1 MSSPRSE
8 LAALAANVAALASQ
22 LADVVE
28 RNNAVPADLAGVRI
42 ARDLEALSDIALRM
56 SVDRARAVGHTW
68 KEVGDL
74 LGVSRQAAFQRFG
87 RPIDPRAGEPM
98 SNAALPDAANRA
110 TELFV
115 YWVEGQHD
123 EIFALFDPT
132 MTAQLPPDQ
141 IAAAWAQ
148 VIGMVGAYERMGKPL
163 VRQLGDHTVVD
174 IPMEFEA
181 GQMKGRVTFNKE
193 GQVSGLFIL
202 TPETP

>member
-1 MSSPRSE
+1 MSSPRGE
-8 LAALAANVAALASQ
+8 LAALAAEMTALARL
-22 LADVVE
+22 LADVTE
-28 RNNAVPADLAGVRI
+28 RNDAVPAELTSVQI
-42 ARDLEALSDIALRM
+42 ARDLNASSDTALRV
-56 SVDRARAVGHTW
+56 SVERARASGRTW
-68 KEVGDL
+68 QEIGDL

-87 RPIDPRAGEPM
+87 RPLDPRTGDPM

-110 TELFV
+110 TDLFIN
-115 YWVEGQHD
+115 WIEGRHD
-123 EIFALFDPT
+123 EIVAHFDPT

-148 VIGMVGAYERMGKPL
+148 IIGMVGAYERMDKPL

-174 IPMEFEA
+174 VPMEFEA
-181 GQMKGRVTFNKE
+181 GQMKGRATFNEE

>member
-1 MSSPRSE
+1 MSGPRSE
-8 LAALAANVAALASQ
+8 LAALAAKLAALARL
-22 LADVVE
+22 LADVTE
-28 RNNAVPADLAGVRI
+28 RNNAVPAELTSVQI
-42 ARDLEALSDIALRM
+42 ARDLDALSDTALRV
-56 SVDRARAVGHTW
+56 SVERARAAGHTW
-68 KEVGDL
+68 QEIGDL

-87 RPIDPRAGEPM
+87 RPLDPRTGEPM

-110 TELFV
+110 TDLFIN
-115 YWVEGQHD
+115 WIDGRHD
-123 EIFALFDPT
+123 EIVAHFDPT

-148 VIGMVGAYERMGKPL
+148 IIGMVGAYERMDKPL

-174 IPMEFEA
+174 IPLEFEA
-181 GQMKGRVTFNKE
+181 GQMKGRATFNKE